1 MEPYAILLQAIFA
14 VYVPTTMR
22 SIANARGTFVPHV
35 PVIVK
40 PLNAGNEEGEVA
52 IVVQKLLLNPPDNEL
67 AVILVK
73 VPCSVKVFPDI
84 WPLLIC
90 PAMLGTPNELE
101 SIKLPIE
108 VAVVVVV
115 SIGFNWLTEGEEET

>member
-14 VYVPTTMR
+14 VYVPTIMR

-40 PLNAGNEEGEVA
+40 PLNVGSKEGEVVVVA
-52 IVVQKLLLNPPDNEL
+52 AVQKPLNPPDNVL

-73 VPCSVKVFPDI
+73 VPCSVKVFPDT
-84 WPLLIC
+84 WPLVI
-90 PAMLGTPNELE
+90 
-101 SIKLPIE
+101 
-108 VAVVVVV
+108 
-115 SIGFNWLTEGEEET
+115 